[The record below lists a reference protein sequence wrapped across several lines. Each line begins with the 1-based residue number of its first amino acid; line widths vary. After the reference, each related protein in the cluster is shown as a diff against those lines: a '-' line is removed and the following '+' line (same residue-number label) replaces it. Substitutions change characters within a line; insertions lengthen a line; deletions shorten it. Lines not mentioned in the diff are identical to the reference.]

1 MKEIKKT
8 IEFEY
13 NGETHTIVV
22 RKSHQGNSKA
32 ERMTDD
38 ELIASRKNMIDRMIA
53 FKNSKIHNK

>member
-8 IEFEY
+8 IDFEY

-22 RKSHQGNSKA
+22 RKSHQENSRA

-38 ELIASRKNMIDRMIA
+38 ELIAHKKNMIDRMIK
-53 FKNSKIHNK
+53 FKNSKIHR

>member
-8 IEFEY
+8 IDFEY
-13 NGETHTIVV
+13 NGQTHTIVV

-38 ELIASRKNMIDRMIA
+38 ELIAHKKNMIDRMIK
-53 FKNSKIHNK
+53 FKSKYNH

>member
-8 IEFEY
+8 IDFEY

-22 RKSHQGNSKA
+22 RKSHQENTRA

-38 ELIASRKNMIDRMIA
+38 ELIAHKKNMIDRMIK
-53 FKNSKIHNK
+53 FKNSKIHK

>member
-8 IEFEY
+8 IDFEY

-22 RKSHQGNSKA
+22 RKSHQENSRA

-38 ELIASRKNMIDRMIA
+38 ELIAHKKNMIDRMIK
-53 FKNSKIHNK
+53 FKSKYNH

>member
-8 IEFEY
+8 IDFEY

-22 RKSHQGNSKA
+22 RKSHQENTRA

-38 ELIASRKNMIDRMIA
+38 ELIAHKKNMIDRMIQ
-53 FKNSKIHNK
+53 FKNSKNHR

>member
-8 IEFEY
+8 IDFTH

-22 RKSHQGNSKA
+22 RKSHQENTRA

-38 ELIASRKNMIDRMIA
+38 ELIAHKKNMIDRMIQ
-53 FKNSKIHNK
+53 FKNSKNHR

>member
-8 IEFEY
+8 IDFTH

-22 RKSHQGNSKA
+22 RKSHQENSRA

-38 ELIASRKNMIDRMIA
+38 ELIAHKKNMIDRMIQ
-53 FKNSKIHNK
+53 FKNSKIHR

>member
-22 RKSHQGNSKA
+22 RRTPRENSRA
-32 ERMTDD
+32 ERMSDE
-38 ELIASRKNMIDRMIA
+38 ELIAHKKNMIDRMIQ
-53 FKNSKIHNK
+53 FKNSKIHR

>member
-8 IEFEY
+8 IDFEY

-22 RKSHQGNSKA
+22 RKSHQENTRA

-38 ELIASRKNMIDRMIA
+38 ELIAHKKNMIDRMIQ
-53 FKNSKIHNK
+53 FKNSKIHK